1 MSNADPRPRR
11 RRRDEQSSPS
21 ANILDR
27 QPPCDVSAEMAVLG
41 GILLKPDIC
50 DELSLILKSEDFYD
64 DANRKLFGHMADMSE
79 RGQRI
84 DITLL
89 VNRLKSAEDYE
100 AIGGSAYLARL
111 ANSVP
116 NAAHAVYYA
125 EIVSQKS
132 TLRRLIDTGTNIL
145 KDAYDEATDPKELLE
160 RAERQV
166 LSIQETRTSQTAES
180 MKTLLE
186 KAMERI
192 DARMKG
198 EHVIGGV
205 DSHFSGYDE
214 QCGGFHNGELLIL
227 AARPSMGKTA
237 LALNMAENVALLGR
251 KPVLFVSL
259 EMTGVELADR
269 LLCSVARVNGHK
281 LRTGNL
287 SQEERQRLVRKA
299 LEISNCPLFV
309 DDSPGRTVGEISAV
323 ARRIKKREKGLGL
336 IVIDYLQ
343 LIEPDNPKDP
353 RQEQVAKIA
362 RRLKGMARAEEVP
375 VLCLSQLN
383 RQAEEGKD
391 HRPRMSQLRESGA
404 IEQDADVVM
413 FVHREEYYHRGD
425 DAMQYAG
432 QAELIIAKQRNG
444 PVGEIELTWEKD
456 FTRFSDRAPQRHSEF
471 DSYPQIQTPGGF

>member
-1 MSNADPRPRR
+1 MSNGDSRPRR
-11 RRRDEQSSPS
+11 RRRDEHSSPS

-50 DELSLILKSEDFYD
+50 DDLALILHSEDFYD
-64 DANRKLFGHMADMSE
+64 DANRKLFAHMADMAE

-100 AIGGSAYLARL
+100 SIGGSAYLARL

-125 EIVSQKS
+125 EIVRQKS

-180 MKTLLE
+180 MKSLLE

-237 LALNMAENVALLGR
+237 LALNMAENVALLSR

-259 EMTGVELADR
+259 EMTGGELADR

-299 LEISNCPLFV
+299 LEISNYPLFV

-323 ARRIKKREKGLGL
+323 ARRIKKREKSLGL

-362 RRLKGMARAEEVP
+362 RRLKGMARSEEVP

-391 HRPRMSQLRESGA
+391 HRPRMSQLRESGS

-425 DAMQYAG
+425 DALQYAG

-456 FTRFSDRAPQRHSEF
+456 YTRFSDRAPKSHSEY
-471 DSYPQIQTPGGF
+471 DSSPQITTPGGF